1 MIIDF
6 DKIAEEHI
14 EGFKGGKG
22 KLDMR
27 AFVDDEARIM
37 YSILRPGACS
47 GKHQHVGTFE
57 AMFVISGELTVH
69 YDDYCM
75 EVARVGQLHYCPEGH
90 FHWFENCTDHD
101 VVYLAIVPTL
111 G

>member
-1 MIIDF
+1 MSF
-6 DKIAEEHI
+6 
-14 EGFKGGKG
+14 
-22 KLDMR
+22 
-27 AFVDDEARIM
+27 
-37 YSILRPGACS
+37 
-47 GKHQHVGTFE
+47 
-57 AMFVISGELTVH
+57 SGELTVH
-69 YDDYCM
+69 YDDKT

>member
-22 KLDMR
+22 KLDIR
-27 AFVDDEARIM
+27 AFVDDKARIM
-37 YSILRPGACS
+37 YSTLRPGACS
-47 GKHQHVGTFE
+47 GKHQHVGT
-57 AMFVISGELTVH
+57 
-69 YDDYCM
+69 